1 MTFKSRSNWSGRR
14 RTCWCPKLSSCL
26 SCNIILCNSTGE
38 RWSALNYT
46 SAIKVETTHPRD
58 LNTSTRITG
67 TLMNSLFLF
76 SALPDQAVTANKDKE
91 PHGNGTQK
99 DLAVIAG
106 LFFSPLCCF
115 IFFWLIEN
123 ESQLFVICHSLHLP
137 PSSLSTLPLCSQS
150 QAHFRHFIGT
160 EAVWFVNYI

>member
-1 MTFKSRSNWSGRR
+1 
-14 RTCWCPKLSSCL
+14 
-26 SCNIILCNSTGE
+26 
-38 RWSALNYT
+38 
-46 SAIKVETTHPRD
+46 
-58 LNTSTRITG
+58 
-67 TLMNSLFLF
+67 MNSLFLF

-115 IFFWLIEN
+115 IFLWLIEN

-137 PSSLSTLPLCSQS
+137 PSSLSTLSVLSLRLIFIISLAPRQFSLSIIFKSMMEMLKVSVEGAFVLQESHLKDQFDTQESVQNPVQS
-150 QAHFRHFIGT
+150 KL
-160 EAVWFVNYI
+160 